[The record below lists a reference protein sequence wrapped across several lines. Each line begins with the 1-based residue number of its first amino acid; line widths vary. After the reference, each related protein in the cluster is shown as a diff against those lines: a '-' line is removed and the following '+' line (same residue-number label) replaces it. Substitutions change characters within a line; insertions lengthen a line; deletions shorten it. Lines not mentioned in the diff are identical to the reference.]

1 MSSLL
6 TGMNEVNANTR
17 TVFCALLRKEAPG
30 LKAPP
35 YPGALGQRI
44 FNEISQEAW
53 GQWVRHMTT
62 LINENRLTPIEP
74 KARAFLAAEM
84 EKFLFGGGSAKPEGF
99 KGASDK

>member
-1 MSSLL
+1 
-6 TGMNEVNANTR
+6 MNTEPR
-17 TVFCALLRKEAPG
+17 MVFCALLKKQAPG
-30 LKAPP
+30 LRAAP

-53 GQWVRHMTT
+53 GQWVKHMTM

-84 EKFLFGGGSAKPEGF
+84 EKFLFAGGSAKPEGY
-99 KGASDK
+99 KGAADK